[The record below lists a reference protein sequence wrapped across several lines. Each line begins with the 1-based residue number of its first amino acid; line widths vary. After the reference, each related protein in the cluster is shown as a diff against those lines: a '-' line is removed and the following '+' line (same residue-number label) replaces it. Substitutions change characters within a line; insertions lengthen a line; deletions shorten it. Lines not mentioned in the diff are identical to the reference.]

1 MNGSSPNSAVIVR
14 KSVLLNSIQFGGKE
28 LKHII
33 LFCPGNLNFGDNAI
47 LFTWL
52 EFFDSFLCR
61 DDEVTILGCE
71 TSYIESLLNRFHYR
85 IFCTSLLHHYVWK
98 HGATETTM
106 ATCSENVLRGKDSFD
121 EFEPMSSFL
130 PDIFRKSDYVHI
142 LGGGILNS
150 MWVDIQYQVKLVVSL
165 AKKYGKKVVLTGQ
178 TIGPLD
184 SKGEENLCGVFQDV
198 DLCDLRDTS
207 CVEYLK
213 GLNNSTIS
221 TVDDV
226 FIHLAARKGRP
237 KNVPESI
244 CQMAKQKHINVCIQ
258 KWGSVQEAVY
268 HKQLKELAA
277 FLRGYLSQYQECKLY
292 LLEFMPL
299 DADSEM
305 ADLLLSILGEEYK
318 TKTMKLSLPNFY
330 PFDASRILETA
341 ELNIGTRFHMALF
354 SLAANVPT
362 VSFYLDEYYNRKFRG
377 LEDLFRCRFTL
388 PFETFGINDIWEM
401 IDHTGE
407 ASNSSI
413 AWKEQAKKKMV
424 AYYNTCWRDDLS
436 IERIRFYY
444 YMKKNFYVS

>member
-1 MNGSSPNSAVIVR
+1 MKNIV
-14 KSVLLNSIQFGGKE
+14 
-28 LKHII
+28 

-52 EFFDSFLCR
+52 ELFNLTLCR
-61 DDEVTILGCE
+61 HDEVTILGCE
-71 TSYIESLLNRFHYR
+71 TAYIEPFLRRFHYR
-85 IFCTSLLHHYVWK
+85 AYCTSLLHHYVWK
-98 HGATETTM
+98 YGATE
-106 ATCSENVLRGKDSFD
+106 ENAEACLNAVLQDQQPQD
-121 EFEPMSSFL
+121 VFEPMPNL
-130 PDIFRKSDYVHI
+130 IPEIFRNADYVHI

-150 MWVDIQYQVKLVVSL
+150 MWTDVQYQVKLVVSL
-165 AKKYGKKVVLTGQ
+165 AKKYGKKVVITGQ

-184 SKGEENLCGVFQDV
+184 YKGKENLCGVFQNV

-305 ADLLLSILGEEYK
+305 ADLLLSFLGEEYK
-318 TKTMKLSLPNFY
+318 EKTIKLSLPNFY
-330 PFDASRILETA
+330 PFDVSRILEIA
-341 ELNIGTRFHMALF
+341 DLNIGTRFHMALF
-354 SLAANVPT
+354 SLTANIPT

-388 PFETFGINDIWEM
+388 PFETFGMNDIWKM

-407 ASNSSI
+407 ASDSSI

-424 AYYNTCWRDDLS
+424 AYYNTCWRDGLS
-436 IERIRFYY
+436 IERLSFWGYIKSVFA
-444 YMKKNFYVS
+444 